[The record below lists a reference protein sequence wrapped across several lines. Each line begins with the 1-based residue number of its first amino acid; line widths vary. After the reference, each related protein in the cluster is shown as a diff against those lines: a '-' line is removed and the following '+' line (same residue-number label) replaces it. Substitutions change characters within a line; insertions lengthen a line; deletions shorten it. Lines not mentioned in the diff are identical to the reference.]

1 MDCKSA
7 VVTLD
12 ELMPVRVSKRSE
24 PFLITVSLPLASI
37 TKLEGSIE
45 ESKPI
50 ASVPSVKSVKV
61 SESDEE
67 VITMTSFPDPE
78 TIVSFPAPPSKVS
91 SPSSP

>member
-1 MDCKSA
+1 M
-7 VVTLD
+7 D
-12 ELMPVRVSKRSE
+12 ELIPDKVNRRSE

-37 TKLEGSIE
+37 TKFDEVIE
-45 ESKPI
+45 ESKPM

-61 SESDEE
+61 SESEDD

-78 TIVSFPAPPSKVS
+78 TIVSLPAPPSKVS

>member
-1 MDCKSA
+1 M
-7 VVTLD
+7 D
-12 ELMPVRVSKRSE
+12 ELIPARVSKTSE

-37 TKLEGSIE
+37 TKFDEVIE

-61 SESDEE
+61 SESEDD

-78 TIVSFPAPPSKVS
+78 TIVSLPAPPFKVS